1 MDLKNQLTRTPYL
14 VLFIV
19 LISIG
24 VGTASA
30 LITITLAG
38 DVVITG
44 FLDMTGNK
52 ITDVGSPTAN
62 TDVATKGY
70 VDSLPDDVGIG
81 SPAGVTSYNALPCST
96 KNPIIKDVSFFIRDN
111 PAIVELG
118 FDPIIGNLPIF
129 AEASADP
136 YLGEIFLFGGNFAPR
151 GFAFAEG
158 QLLPIEQNPALFS
171 IYGVTYG
178 GDGKINFALPD
189 LRCFESWDDKGQQ
202 MGPRHIVALQGVF
215 PSRD

>member
-1 MDLKNQLTRTPYL
+1 MDWKNQLTKTPYL

-19 LISIG
+19 LITIG

-30 LITITLAG
+30 LITITLGG
-38 DVVITG
+38 DVVIRG
-44 FLDMTGNK
+44 FLDMTGDK
-52 ITDVGSPTAN
+52 ITNVGSPTGN
-62 TDVATKGY
+62 TDVTTKEY

-81 SPAGVTSYNALPCST
+81 SPADVTSYNARPCNT
-96 KNPIIKDVSFFIRDN
+96 KNPTIEDVSFLVRDS

-129 AEASADP
+129 AEAASEP
-136 YLGEIFLFGGNFAPR
+136 FIGEIFLFGGNFAPR

-158 QLLPIEQNPALFS
+158 QLLPVSQNQALFS

-178 GDGKINFALPD
+178 GDGEVNFALPD
-189 LRCFESWDDKGQQ
+189 LRCFESWDDDGRQ
-202 MGPRHIVALQGVF
+202 MGPRHIVALVGIF
-215 PSRD
+215 PSRN